1 VKRSISTLFVLVLG
15 VSLVAGACGKD
26 DNKDNASTATTASK
40 CKPVGTTAVTI
51 GAQDFQESKIL
62 AEIYSQGLRCAGYD
76 ASVKILGTNA
86 FRPIEMDAFKSNTI
100 NFAPEY
106 AASMLEFVNNK
117 KGEANGDAKETT
129 DKLNTYLPTVGSGL
143 VALEPSDAV
152 DTNAFVITKKTSDE
166 KGIKSLSDLAT
177 KGKDLK
183 LGAPAD
189 CATNPNCVAGLKK
202 VYNVDYTNYT
212 TLGAGQPIAQAL
224 EAGSIGIGVLFSTDS
239 TIAVKKFVLL
249 DDDKHLLAADNVVPV
264 VSKALN
270 TNGFAEAVNKITA
283 KLTTAELIVLNKQYD
298 VDKSD
303 PAVIAKGFLT
313 KEKLI

>member
-1 VKRSISTLFVLVLG
+1 MKRSLTTLMAVALG
-15 VSLVAGACGKD
+15 ISLVAGACGKD
-26 DNKDNASTATTASK
+26 DNKKASTTTTAGKS
-40 CKPVGTTAVTI
+40 VSQVAITI

-62 AEIYSQGLRCAGYD
+62 AEIYAQGLKAQGYNT
-76 ASVKILGTNA
+76 SVKTLGANA
-86 FRPIEMDAFKSNTI
+86 YRPVEIEAFKSNTI

-117 KGEANGDAKETT
+117 KGEATGDAKATT

-152 DTNAFVITKKTSDE
+152 DTNAFVITKKTSDD

-202 VYNVDYTNYT
+202 IYNVDYSKYT
-212 TLGAGQPIAQAL
+212 TLGSGQPIAQAL

-239 TIAVKKFVLL
+239 TIAVKNFVLL
-249 DDDKHLLAADNVVPV
+249 TDDKHMLAADNIVPV
-264 VSKALN
+264 ISKALD
-270 TNGFAEAVNKITA
+270 GEKGLADAVNKISA
-283 KLTTAELIVLNKQYD
+283 KLTTDELIKLNKQYD
-298 VDKSD
+298 VDKAD
-303 PAVIAKGFLT
+303 PAKIAEGFLQQ
-313 KEKLI
+313 EDLL